1 MLDLAKQDPSKAA
14 EAGFEF
20 NVVLPDGTETEATV
34 KVRGRNSKKVQAFT
48 RQLSQEI
55 TQREQVQARRGKK
68 TEMTAEEIEEL
79 AVRVSANRVI
89 SWTKL
94 GKDGVELPYSE
105 ENAEMLMKDYPFL
118 REQIMEESDNLLNF
132 RC

>member
-1 MLDLAKQDPSKAA
+1 MLDLSKQDPSKAA

-55 TQREQVQARRGKK
+55 TQREQAQARRGKK

>member
-1 MLDLAKQDPSKAA
+1 MLDLSKQDPAKAA

-68 TEMTAEEIEEL
+68 SEMTAEEIEEL
-79 AVRVSANRVI
+79 AVRVSANRII

-105 ENAEMLMKDYPFL
+105 ENAEKLMKDYPFL